1 MSKFKDLMALM
12 EEASTLTMKESM
24 TRTEQ
29 RRLDVLLASMAAV
42 KSGVSLTDIQREQL
56 NEMEKRNGLP
66 ITNWKQKRT
75 TTLSKKQEK
84 RAREFQ
90 AIVHQG
96 LESRDSSEGDI
107 KAQIGTYAGVGSFVP
122 VEFYNKLFRAMKWI
136 DPLFEIATV
145 ITTQHG
151 RAIAVPTLGDI
162 ENVAVPVGE
171 NSLQESNG
179 HDLSKPSHVSLGA
192 FSFRTPLFRMSL
204 EAFDDLETSLTARGL
219 FETFASDRVARGF
232 GKLAINGSGDGVTG
246 IKGIVKILSDS
257 GQVPLIATGSS
268 TNTGNTEDGHNTLGS
283 NDFAKAFFAVSQ
295 AYRKSPSCGWLL
307 NDNTLQYLS
316 TVIDKMGRPLVNIVD
331 GRETIMGRPVFN
343 SPSMPDLG
351 ASQIP
356 VIFGDFSY
364 VIVRN
369 AVDPL
374 TRVQVFTQAPGLIEQ
389 GEVGLRFFSRHDV
402 NIAFNDWNNSPAPFS
417 FIQNHS

>member
-1 MSKFKDLMALM
+1 MSAPWCSPRMKAPQFQHGRHWCTQVNVTDVIIPKDFSEAAANAHNERVRQSSRIADTSFGVKRVRREVREHKNHERRNTMSKFKDLMALM
-12 EEASTLTMKESM
+12 EEASTLTMKENM

-42 KSGVSLTDIQREQL
+42 KAGVSLSDIQREQL

-66 ITNWKQKRT
+66 ITDWKQKRT
-75 TTLSKKQEK
+75 TALSKKQEK

-96 LESRDSSEGDI
+96 IESRDSSEGDI
-107 KAQIGTYAGVGSFVP
+107 KAQVGTFAGIGSFVP

-171 NSLQESNG
+171 NSFQEANG

-192 FSFRTPLFRMSL
+192 FSFRTPLFRLSL

-232 GKLAINGSGDGVTG
+232 GKLAINGTGDGVTG

-257 GQVPLIATGSS
+257 GSS
-268 TNTGNTEDGHNTLGS
+268 TCYRDRFRQRTPERHGNGCEHHRLQRTL
-283 NDFAKAFFAVSQ
+283 
-295 AYRKSPSCGWLL
+295 R
-307 NDNTLQYLS
+307 
-316 TVIDKMGRPLVNIVD
+316 M
-331 GRETIMGRPVFN
+331 
-343 SPSMPDLG
+343 
-351 ASQIP
+351 
-356 VIFGDFSY
+356 
-364 VIVRN
+364 
-369 AVDPL
+369 
-374 TRVQVFTQAPGLIEQ
+374 LI
-389 GEVGLRFFSRHDV
+389 SR
-402 NIAFNDWNNSPAPFS
+402 
-417 FIQNHS
+417 